1 MKSLQFIVIF
11 KRIKLKSLSSFTL
24 IFMILLC
31 FYLFKQ
37 KLYLFDTDDW
47 INITNNRSFLPK
59 WGGFN
64 PAKVLPETLLP
75 IVTYI
80 GHFLIYPFIHDL
92 VISSHI
98 TYSIFLSVL
107 ITANVICFVK
117 VAEVNNFCIKVL
129 LYIFVLFALATFCY
143 HDGFN
148 KEFLLSNVSVTTIF
162 HYNISVLLNSLAVF
176 YLISIRDS
184 FTLKQSKKKTT
195 IQALAL
201 YYVIFS
207 NLYANVIL
215 VSYSSS
221 ILLLFIFKKILLKNN
236 RSLISI
242 VPHLYCSLLWLIS
255 AIFEYNGGR
264 AKGIETNFSDYILS
278 SIKYVGIVYKTIN
291 STLLI
296 FFLLISFIAIITICI
311 YKNNNK
317 ILKMALGGV
326 LTSLISWAG
335 LIVYLCVLGSKTGPG
350 YLLSSAT
357 RLAFY
362 FYPLLISFY
371 LLSIIFRYFKK
382 SSLIFIVTSS
392 IILIYQF
399 GMSMNTIRYTNFQG
413 IAPDLAY
420 SIIEDMHSQLLI
432 NVKEGKQPI
441 IIKVPK
447 LQCGAD
453 DNWPLALYGGKRFA
467 KAFYRYGDL
476 DHKIEATFVVDY
488 DKNIKFGLTDDRVN
502 CVR

>member
-1 MKSLQFIVIF
+1 MKSLQSIFIF
-11 KRIKLKSLSSFTL
+11 KGKDLKTL
-24 IFMILLC
+24 LLFAFIFMIILC

-47 INITNNRSFLPK
+47 INISNNRSFLPK

-80 GHFLIYPFIHDL
+80 GHFLIYPFKHDL

-98 TYSIFLSVL
+98 TYSIFFSVL

-117 VAEVNNFCIKVL
+117 VAEVSNFFIKVL
-129 LYIFVLFALATFCY
+129 LSLFVVFVLATFCY
-143 HDGFN
+143 QNENN
-148 KEFLLSNVSVTTIF
+148 KDFLLSNVSVTTIF
-162 HYNISVLLNSLAVF
+162 HYNIPVLLNCLAVF

-195 IQALAL
+195 IQALAF

-215 VSYSSS
+215 VSYSCS
-221 ILLLFIFKKILLKNN
+221 ILFQFIFKRFLLKNN
-236 RSLISI
+236 RSMTSI
-242 VPHLYCSLLWLIS
+242 VPHMYCALLWLIS

-264 AKGIETNFSDYILS
+264 AKGIETNFLDYILL
-278 SIKYVGIVYKTIN
+278 SIEYVGIVYKSIN
-291 STLLI
+291 SALLI
-296 FFLLISFIAIITICI
+296 FFLLISFIAIFTICI

-317 ILKMALGGV
+317 IIKIALGGV
-326 LTSLISWAG
+326 LTSLISWTG

-362 FYPLLISFY
+362 FFPLLIAFFFISILFHFY
-371 LLSIIFRYFKK
+371 KK
-382 SSLIFIVTSS
+382 SITIFTVTSS
-392 IILIYQF
+392 IVLIYQF
-399 GMSMNTIRYTNFQG
+399 GTTMNSIRYTNFQG
-413 IAPDLAY
+413 INPDLAY
-420 SIIEDMHSQLLI
+420 SIIEDMHGQLI
-432 NVKEGKQPI
+432 DEAKEDKQPI

-453 DNWPLALYGGKRFA
+453 DNWPLALYGGNRFA
-467 KAFYRYGDL
+467 KSFYRYGDL
-476 DHKIEATFVVDY
+476 DHKVEATFVDDY
-488 DKNIKFGLTDDRVN
+488 NKNIKFGLNDDRVN